1 MAKTT
6 TETRMTETTP
16 GAHVPGT
23 ELPPVVLDLGR
34 TRRKLIRSLKKGEGE
49 LMEEVSAAVEAVRS
63 NLGPELEGKVL
74 TPVVIIYERRS
85 RRRRRTGFFPFT
97 F

>member
-1 MAKTT
+1 MAKTTT

-16 GAHVPGT
+16 PVPVPGT
-23 ELPPVVLDLGR
+23 EIPPVVLDLGR
-34 TRRKLIRSLKKGEGE
+34 TRRKLIRALKKGEGE

-63 NLGPELEGKVL
+63 NLGAEVEGKVL
-74 TPVVIIYERRS
+74 TPVVIIYERRA
-85 RRRRRTGFFPFT
+85 RRRKAGFLPFA